1 MQETRDGARA
11 ALVLH
16 DALLTRSKRMRKQTE
31 HRIRGAASL
40 ARPGRTWFA
49 AIVMNAA
56 PWAAVAVIGWFTFT
70 SDEPAVTAMAGV
82 LFVMALVWSG
92 FVTLDAWR
100 VLRRFTRRGF
110 GGPPPR

>member
-1 MQETRDGARA
+1 
-11 ALVLH
+11 
-16 DALLTRSKRMRKQTE
+16 MRKQTE

-56 PWAAVAVIGWFTFT
+56 PWAAVAVIGWFAFT